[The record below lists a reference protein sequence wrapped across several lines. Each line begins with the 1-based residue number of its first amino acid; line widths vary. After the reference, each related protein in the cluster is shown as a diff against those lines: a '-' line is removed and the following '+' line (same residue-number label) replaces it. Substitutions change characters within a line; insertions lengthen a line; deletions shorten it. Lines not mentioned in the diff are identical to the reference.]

1 MKLQQKPF
9 NVTEEVADGFMIVP
23 TDGENVN
30 KVISLNES
38 GGFVWKLI
46 ETPKSFDEI
55 VDTLVKEYGISAE
68 CAAADLT
75 EFIEIIKDY
84 CIITD

>member
-9 NVTEEVADGFMIVP
+9 HVTEEVADGFMIVP

-38 GGFVWKLI
+38 GGFVWNMI
-46 ETPKSFDEI
+46 ETSKSFDEI
-55 VDTLVKEYGISAE
+55 VDALVKEYGISAE
-68 CAAADLT
+68 CAADDLT